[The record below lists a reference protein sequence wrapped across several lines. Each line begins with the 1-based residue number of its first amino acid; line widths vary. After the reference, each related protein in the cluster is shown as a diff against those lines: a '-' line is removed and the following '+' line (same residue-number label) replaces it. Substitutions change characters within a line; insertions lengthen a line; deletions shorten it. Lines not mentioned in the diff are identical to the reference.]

1 MPGNGNGQSPSI
13 LPILDI
19 MKLQKIKVIVD
30 RIKTKQTWK
39 ASGGSWCRLWC
50 SFGQCIVMA
59 KEVRLLTNNQ
69 QKKHQSDT
77 TG

>member
-1 MPGNGNGQSPSI
+1 MASLDYAKARSNNNFMPGNGNGQSPSI

-39 ASGGSWCRLWC
+39 ASGGL
-50 SFGQCIVMA
+50 
-59 KEVRLLTNNQ
+59 
-69 QKKHQSDT
+69 
-77 TG
+77 